1 MYGHQSLRLSFLLF
15 ENLTIRI
22 TFWNEIGISFTI
34 SCVSSRDD
42 SRKIKKD
49 DEFWHILKHK
59 IPGCMSKLH
68 RYELNR
74 YGRAWP
80 EKSDIPLEIARKS
93 VRLDG

>member
-1 MYGHQSLRLSFLLF
+1 MVIKVSDSPFYHSKFNYTF
-15 ENLTIRI
+15 

-80 EKSDIPLEIARKS
+80 EKSDIPLEIAKKS